1 MPRCRPCRP
10 RARVCSNHPPRPAL
24 LATASPDHRTTP
36 RRRRRHRARPA
47 IRRLR
52 ARWRTDMEDQLLA
65 AAHDEHVNTA
75 VVSASP
81 FPPPKKK
88 QGNVHSGT
96 NYLLPLA
103 VAHICYSVWA
113 ASLTGGSRARSSGSA
128 QHAERGTQARLVT
141 VAVGVVALLS
151 PPGWLTYSQLLHGHC
166 VPLRKTHTCSI
177 TKTQRFFWSGK

>member
-10 RARVCSNHPPRPAL
+10 LARVVITTHPGLPLGA
-24 LATASPDHRTTP
+24 
-36 RRRRRHRARPA
+36 RRRHRTTGPRRAAGGDTARV
-47 IRRLR
+47 RRSGAS
-52 ARWRTDMEDQLLA
+52 ARDGGLIWRISCWLL
-65 AAHDEHVNTA
+65 HTTKNVNTA

-96 NYLLPLA
+96 NYL
-103 VAHICYSVWA
+103 S
-113 ASLTGGSRARSSGSA
+113 GGSRARSSGSA

-141 VAVGVVALLS
+141 VAVGVVALSS

>member
-10 RARVCSNHPPRPAL
+10 RARVCSNHPPRPASWR
-24 LATASPDHRTTP
+24 ATASPDHRTTP

-96 NYLLPLA
+96 NYL
-103 VAHICYSVWA
+103 S
-113 ASLTGGSRARSSGSA
+113 GGSRARSSGSA

-141 VAVGVVALLS
+141 VAVGVVALSS